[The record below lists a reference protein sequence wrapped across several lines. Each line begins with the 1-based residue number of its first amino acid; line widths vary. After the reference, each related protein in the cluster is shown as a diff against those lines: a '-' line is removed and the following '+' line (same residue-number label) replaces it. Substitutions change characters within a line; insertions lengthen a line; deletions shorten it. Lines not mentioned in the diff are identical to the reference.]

1 MGSLKRKSLLIMFV
15 LYLEDWI
22 HWYFLL
28 LLIQLVWFIIF
39 VLSIYQS
46 CSIFLTSLL
55 LFSLELAIFSHFTF
69 WNLLSINLTLF
80 FNILL
85 QSILKFNFNTAPSSR
100 TNAWILEHFKPLISS
115 QRSYLS
121 FILLLSCLLL
131 TRRLLQSLVWAAL

>member
-1 MGSLKRKSLLIMFV
+1 MMGSLKRKSLLIMFV

-100 TNAWILEHFKPLISS
+100 TK
-115 QRSYLS
+115 
-121 FILLLSCLLL
+121 
-131 TRRLLQSLVWAAL
+131 RLPDKKSWTPQWMERTKLADTGVNLKCCPYQWQ